1 MQLLNRYE
9 YCYCENLSRV
19 KQDVMESFSRHYCAI
34 NIQKISFILLLHL
47 LLSVSSYQELMK
59 GFWFKWYTHIH
70 KCFLCGDRQLT
81 SICATYISGML
92 ILSEVLTNLK
102 WEAFWKTYNKSAYN
116 NVTKILETLQESMS
130 NKDSERI
137 FGKEF

>member
-1 MQLLNRYE
+1 MRNKDSE
-9 YCYCENLSRV
+9 
-19 KQDVMESFSRHYCAI
+19 DFFHFI
-34 NIQKISFILLLHL
+34 TSFIVKCKLLPGID
-47 LLSVSSYQELMK
+47 E

-92 ILSEVLTNLK
+92 ILSVVLTNLK

-137 FGKEF
+137 FGKEFQK

>member
-1 MQLLNRYE
+1 
-9 YCYCENLSRV
+9 
-19 KQDVMESFSRHYCAI
+19 
-34 NIQKISFILLLHL
+34 
-47 LLSVSSYQELMK
+47 
-59 GFWFKWYTHIH
+59 
-70 KCFLCGDRQLT
+70 
-81 SICATYISGML
+81 ML

-137 FGKEF
+137 FGKEFQK